1 MYCVH
6 CGKEIEDKSNVCSYC
21 GAQIKNTNK
30 NNDSEVNKTSRDG
43 RDIVS
48 FILGMVTF
56 VIGVLPTYF
65 TVFFSIPLIGTGITA
80 ITLGAIKYKK
90 STFAKCGFYFGI
102 VGTYQVGEISQ
113 LDLNGRVV
121 APAKKIFFGVAVDIC
136 QTVVVTPF

>member
-6 CGKEIEDKSNVCSYC
+6 CGKEIDDDSNVCSYC
-21 GAQIKNTNK
+21 GTQIKNITK
-30 NNDSEVNKTSRDG
+30 NNESEVNKTSKDG

-102 VGTYQVGEISQ
+102 VGLVFVVFYMLYCIIKDV
-113 LDLNGRVV
+113 NGIL
-121 APAKKIFFGVAVDIC
+121 IFNIF
-136 QTVVVTPF
+136 